1 MSTEYEVESQILAA
15 AFSDDRAAS
24 ILFTSPM
31 ESSDFE
37 DSRIA
42 KTFDACKAAF
52 DHDLFDINLLHD
64 GTLDSA
70 VSTTIKDQAFS
81 QMYGVT
87 TIERA
92 IQIQFQKSADKKERI
107 ALSNFQHDPS
117 DDHRVKL
124 LYALSRQKKTLAP
137 AFEWLEDIQTE
148 YPNLRPEVIK
158 GLLRKGELIN
168 IISSP
173 KIGKSY
179 LVIDLAIAMIL
190 GGGWLGFECTKGR
203 VLLIDNELHKE
214 TIAHRNGEVF
224 AARAY
229 ANGMAP
235 EGGSIPIK
243 KAIAYRSLRGDLKTV
258 PQLQSILGSFP
269 KDFFKLIILDA
280 FYKFIPEDVDE
291 NSNSEM
297 AQIYGMLEKYANDTG
312 ACFAIVHHST
322 KGDQYGKNV
331 TDVGSG
337 AGTMSRAT
345 DTHLVLRTLPD
356 DDKTVIVD
364 FVARTFPKI
373 NPKKIAFQYPIWN
386 VIGEIDMNGPRPQ
399 AQAKKPD
406 PPKPKGMM
414 LSEFI
419 NKFIEER
426 PKLLAEIEVEI
437 EEKQEDVTVSR
448 MKQLIEQ
455 GLATGR
461 IHEWT
466 FGKLKGKKYALIEQ
480 PKQGSVIPGEPEE
493 DE

>member
-1 MSTEYEVESQILAA
+1 MSTDYEVEAQILSA

-31 ESSDFE
+31 DTSDFE

-42 KTFDACKAAF
+42 KAFDACKAAF

-64 GTLDSA
+64 GTLDPT
-70 VSTTIKDQAFS
+70 VSTTLKDQMFS
-81 QMYGVT
+81 QMFGFH

-92 IQIQFQKSADKKERI
+92 IDLQFKKSAEKQERI
-107 ALSNFQHDPS
+107 AISNFQHNPC
-117 DDHRVKL
+117 DDTRVKL
-124 LYALSRQKKTLAP
+124 LYALGRQKKTLAP
-137 AFEWLEDIQTE
+137 AFEWLEDIQE
-148 YPNLRPEVIK
+148 QYPNLRPEVIK

-190 GGGWLGFECTKGR
+190 GSGWLGFECVKGR

-214 TIAHRNGEVF
+214 TISHRNKEVF
-224 AARAY
+224 HARAF
-229 ANGMAP
+229 GSGD
-235 EGGSIPIK
+235 GGSIPVK
-243 KAIAYRSLRGDLKTV
+243 NAIAYRSLRGDLKTV

-269 KDFFKLIILDA
+269 KDFFQLIILDA

-345 DTHLVLRTLPD
+345 DTHLVLRTMPD

-373 NPKKIAFQYPIWN
+373 NPKMIAFKYPIWN
-386 VIGEIDMNGPRPQ
+386 IIGEIDKDAPRPQ
-399 AQAKKPD
+399 PQQKKPD
-406 PPKPKGMM
+406 APKPKGMM

-419 NKFIEER
+419 NKFIEDR

-437 EEKQEDVTVSR
+437 EEKGEDVTPTR
-448 MKQLIEQ
+448 MKALIEQ

-466 FGKLKGKKYALIEQ
+466 FGRLKGKKYAMVEQ
-480 PKQGSVIPGEPEE
+480 PKQGNVVGEPEE